1 MEFVTSGTCVKYSW
15 ALVNFSRID
24 AKNTLPLKFQA
35 RFFTKLTGVTTKP
48 LILYVEKT
56 PSVPAQTVLRRH
68 YPIRARRLKSGQG
81 QAILKD

>member
-1 MEFVTSGTCVKYSW
+1 MNCFGGITYHVYESDMEFVTSGTCVKYSW

-48 LILYVEKT
+48 LILYVEN
-56 PSVPAQTVLRRH
+56 
-68 YPIRARRLKSGQG
+68 RA
-81 QAILKD
+81 A